1 MKNRI
6 RNFNRVV
13 VSSLTLLVCLASA
26 SAQTSAPKSA
36 DPKAQYLLDTKSAQ
50 ARYESDKLLCNDE
63 TTTPTRLQCRRE
75 AKAEFDKAMSEADVK
90 AKAQAQA
97 LVQAQRA
104 AASAPKPP
112 VATALLACADCSQV
126 VSVSMTEKEG
136 EGSPLGLIAG
146 GAAGAL
152 LGRQIGSGT
161 GKDLA
166 TIAGA
171 LGGAFA
177 GKKIEEKVKT
187 HKVWT
192 VGVRY
197 PDGSNKNFDF
207 DKDPGLKV
215 GDTVK
220 NADQSVV
227 RY

>member
-1 MKNRI
+1 MLHSVPFSVRPQSLGAWLMAGLAGLSFMASMNAAWAQAPAQAPAT
-6 RNFNRVV
+6 
-13 VSSLTLLVCLASA
+13 VSP
-26 SAQTSAPKSA
+26 Q
-36 DPKAQYLLDTKSAQ
+36 AQYLMDSKNAQ
-50 ARYESDKLLCNDE
+50 TRYDSDKLLCNDE
-63 TTTPTRLQCRRE
+63 TTSQARLQCRRDAKADFDKALAE
-75 AKAEFDKAMSEADVK
+75 AKAV
-90 AKAQAQA
+90 
-97 LVQAQRA
+97 RT
-104 AASAPKPP
+104 AASTPKPP
-112 VATALLACADCSQV
+112 EPPKPACADCGKVAS
-126 VSVSMTEKEG
+126 VSVTEKEG

-161 GKDLA
+161 GKNLA

-171 LGGAFA
+171 LGGAYA

>member
-1 MKNRI
+1 MSHSVLFFGRPQALSAWLMAGLAGLSLMVSMDAAWAQAPVQPPATVSPQTQYLIDSKN
-6 RNFNRVV
+6 
-13 VSSLTLLVCLASA
+13 
-26 SAQTSAPKSA
+26 AQT
-36 DPKAQYLLDTKSAQ
+36 
-50 ARYESDKLLCNDE
+50 RYDSDKLLCNDE
-63 TTTPTRLQCRRE
+63 TTSQSRLQCRRDAKADFDKALAE
-75 AKAEFDKAMSEADVK
+75 AKA
-90 AKAQAQA
+90 
-97 LVQAQRA
+97 QRT
-104 AASAPKPP
+104 AASTPKPP
-112 VATALLACADCSQV
+112 EPSKPACADCGKV
-126 VSVSMTEKEG
+126 ASVSMTEKEG

-161 GKDLA
+161 GKNLA

-171 LGGAFA
+171 VGGAYA

-192 VGVRY
+192 VGVHY

>member
-1 MKNRI
+1 MLHSVLFSDRPQALGAWLVAGLAGLSFMASMNAAWAQAPAPATVSPQAQYQIDSKN
-6 RNFNRVV
+6 
-13 VSSLTLLVCLASA
+13 
-26 SAQTSAPKSA
+26 AQT
-36 DPKAQYLLDTKSAQ
+36 
-50 ARYESDKLLCNDE
+50 RYDSDKLLCNDE
-63 TTTPTRLQCRRE
+63 TTSPARLQCRRDAKADFDKALAE
-75 AKAEFDKAMSEADVK
+75 AKAV
-90 AKAQAQA
+90 
-97 LVQAQRA
+97 RT
-104 AASAPKPP
+104 AASTPKPP
-112 VATALLACADCSQV
+112 EPPKPACADCGKV
-126 VSVSMTEKEG
+126 MSVSMTEKEG
-136 EGSPLGLIAG
+136 ESSPLGLIAG

-215 GDTVK
+215 GDVVK